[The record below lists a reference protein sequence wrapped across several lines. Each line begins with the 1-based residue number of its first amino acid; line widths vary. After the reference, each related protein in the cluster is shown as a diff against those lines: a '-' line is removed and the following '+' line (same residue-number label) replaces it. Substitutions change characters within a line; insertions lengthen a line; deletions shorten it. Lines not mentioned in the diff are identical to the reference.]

1 MVSLAEKR
9 KTVEFLRQDFELS
22 ERRACALVGQ
32 SLSTHRYVA
41 TRVEMPKLR
50 ERLIALA
57 HERTRFGYP
66 RLTYMLRRE
75 GFPVNRKRVYRLYSE
90 EGLKLRRKRR
100 KRIAGLRRATPA
112 APLAP
117 NERWSMDFV
126 SDALSTG
133 RRFRVLNIV
142 DDFTKLSPAI
152 EVDTSLPGLRVIRT
166 LERAIELHGK
176 PKMLVMDNGP
186 EFTCKALDQWA
197 WSHGIALH
205 WIDPGKPIQNAFVES
220 FNGRFREECLDQHHF
235 VAIDDARALIESW
248 REDYNSIR
256 PHTSLRGLSPEEF
269 IRRVS
274 SGSPSDT
281 RASGADAQHKLTINT
296 TTPELAGRT

>member
-1 MVSLAEKR
+1 MVSLAEKG
-9 KTVEFLRQDFELS
+9 KTVEFLRQNFELS

-41 TRVEMPKLR
+41 KRVEIPRLR

-66 RLTYMLRRE
+66 RLCYLLRRE
-75 GFPVNRKRVYRLYSE
+75 GFVVNRKRVYRLYSE

-100 KRIAGLRRATPA
+100 KRIAGLRRATLAP
-112 APLAP
+112 PLAP

-126 SDALSTG
+126 SDALSNG

-142 DDFTKLSPAI
+142 DDYSKLAPAI

-176 PKMLVMDNGP
+176 PKMIVMDNGP

-197 WSHGIALH
+197 WSRGIALH

-235 VAIDDARALIESW
+235 VSIDDARALIESW
-248 REDYNSIR
+248 RDDYNSIR

-269 IRRVS
+269 LRRVS

-281 RASGADAQHKLTINT
+281 RAPGAEAQRQLTINPS
-296 TTPELAGRT
+296 TPEPVGRT

>member
-41 TRVEMPKLR
+41 TRVEIPKLR

-75 GFPVNRKRVYRLYSE
+75 GFPVSRKRVYRLYSQ

-100 KRIAGLRRATPA
+100 KRIGGLRCAAPA

-126 SDALSTG
+126 SDALSIG

-166 LERAIELHGK
+166 LERAIELRGK
-176 PKMLVMDNGP
+176 PKMIVMDNGP

-197 WSHGIALH
+197 WSQGIALH

-235 VAIDDARALIESW
+235 VSIDDARALIESW

-256 PHTSLRGLSPEEF
+256 PHTSLRGLSPEDF
-269 IRRVS
+269 LHRVS

-281 RASGADAQHKLTINT
+281 RSSGADAQHQLTINT